1 MAETPVDDQP
11 KHSTTRAWD
20 RSARLGTRFG
30 GYDSTQARRSYAKIH
45 AALLDAGE
53 SAGFR
58 PTRLLD
64 VGCGS
69 GQLLLEA
76 ARRYPEVKLAGVDLS
91 PNMLELASGKF
102 PAGQADLRLDSSE
115 ALPFADG
122 SFDMVVSTVSMHHWG
137 RDQVAL
143 GEIHRVLEPNGVFLL
158 AVPVVR
164 GPLDPRGFFL
174 VVSMWFDLV
183 VRNYR
188 DDELKGKLT
197 RAGFELVTYSTMN
210 WTILRI
216 AIAVTRRPA

>member
-1 MAETPVDDQP
+1 MAEAPTEDQP
-11 KHSTTRAWD
+11 SHSTIRAWD
-20 RSARLGTRFG
+20 RSASRGTKLG
-30 GYDSTQARRSYAKIH
+30 GYDSTPARRSYAKIH
-45 AALLDAGE
+45 KALLDAGD

-64 VGCGS
+64 IGCGS

-76 ARRYPEVKLAGVDLS
+76 ARRHPEGKLAGVDLS
-91 PNMLELASGKF
+91 PNMLELARAKF
-102 PAGQADLRLDSSE
+102 PTGQADLRLASSE

-122 SFDMVVSTVSMHHWG
+122 AFDMAVSTVSMHHWG
-137 RDQVAL
+137 MDEVAL
-143 GEIHRVLEPNGVFLL
+143 REIHRVLGPRGAFLL

-174 VVSMWFDLV
+174 VVSKWFDLV

-188 DDELKGKLT
+188 DDELKAKLT
-197 RAGFELVTYSTMN
+197 GAGFELVTYSTMN

-216 AIAVTRRPA
+216 AIAVTRRQP